1 MQIEMTGQG
10 TSISPALR
18 ELTEKK
24 LMRLCSHYSTIDHV
38 KITFSVEKIR
48 QDAHAHVTLPGATI
62 DASAESDDMYTTVD
76 LLIRKLVPQLAKYKE
91 KHVN

>member
-1 MQIEMTGQG
+1 MQIQMTGHG

-24 LMRLCSHYSTIDHV
+24 FQRLCTHYAAIDHV

-48 QDAHAHVTLPGATI
+48 QDAHAHITLPGATI
-62 DASAESDDMYTTVD
+62 DAHAESDDMYTTVD
-76 LLIRKLVPQLAKYKE
+76 LLLKKLDIQLAKYKD
-91 KHVN
+91 KHTN

>member
-1 MQIEMTGQG
+1 MQIQITGQG

-24 LMRLCSHYSTIDHV
+24 MQRLCAHYASIDHI

-48 QDAHAHVTLPGATI
+48 QAAHAHITLPGATV
-62 DASAESDDMYTTVD
+62 DAHAESDDMYTTID
-76 LLIRKLVPQLAKYKE
+76 LLLKKLLVQLAKHKE